1 MIRAL
6 LSIGSLAAT
15 MAALPVL
22 AAGGPIDPETR
33 LVARDG
39 VTYVRLSGR
48 GRGRGRVRSVSVE
61 GHPVATEGRDRWR
74 ADLPLTSVKRWA
86 APHASTLRVAVAGAA
101 GTTIRDI
108 RLPVG
113 LLASPTE
120 LAALEITAP

>member
-15 MAALPVL
+15 MAAPPVL
-22 AAGGPIDPETR
+22 AADRPIDPETR

-39 VTYVRLSGR
+39 VTYVRLS
-48 GRGRGRVRSVSVE
+48 GRGRVRSVSVE

-113 LLASPTE
+113 LLASPIE